1 MLEPSEPK
9 TPLDEESAAQSA
21 RLRFWRVRS
30 AYLPVCHC
38 PFAAITAIVR
48 EKRFT
53 VHRAD
58 PENRLVESTIG

>member
-1 MLEPSEPK
+1 MLEPSVPK
-9 TPLDEESAAQSA
+9 TPLDEESAVQSA
-21 RLRFWRVRS
+21 RLRFGLVRS

-38 PFAAITAIVR
+38 PSVAISWIVR

-53 VHRAD
+53 VHRAV

>member
-9 TPLDEESAAQSA
+9 TPLDEESAVQSA
-21 RLRFWRVRS
+21 RLRFWRGRS
-30 AYLPVCHC
+30 AYLSVGHC
-38 PFAAITAIVR
+38 PSAAIAGIVR

-58 PENRLVESTIG
+58 PENRLVESTTG